1 MDSYSKNA
9 QTLSFTTIRLTL
21 TLVNYLFLIT
31 NFSIFR
37 AAAIV
42 VKETVNKE
50 TACEEIFEG
59 R

>member
-1 MDSYSKNA
+1 M
-9 QTLSFTTIRLTL
+9 TIRLTL

-37 AAAIV
+37 ASAIV

-50 TACEEIFEG
+50 NACEEIFEG